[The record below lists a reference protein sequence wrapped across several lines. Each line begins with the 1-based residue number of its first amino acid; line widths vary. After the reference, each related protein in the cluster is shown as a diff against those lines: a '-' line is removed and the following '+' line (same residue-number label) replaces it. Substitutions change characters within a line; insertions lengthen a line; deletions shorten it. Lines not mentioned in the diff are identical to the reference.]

1 MKENLKNTHRPCEQ
15 DAAEPS
21 VRKDGAKGRHFRRI
35 GAGLAA
41 MIVFA
46 SLSACGGLTP
56 RQRDTAVGA
65 GLGGAAGAALGG
77 GVLGT
82 AGGAA
87 AGGIIGNQ
95 LGKK

>member
-1 MKENLKNTHRPCEQ
+1 MAPA
-15 DAAEPS
+15 DARAARAS
-21 VRKDGAKGRHFRRI
+21 QHARAVRRI
-35 GAGLAA
+35 GAGLATLA
-41 MIVFA
+41 LLG
-46 SLSACGGLTP
+46 SLSACGGMTP

-95 LGKK
+95 MGK